1 MHLTRRLY
9 YHAKPFLPTRLR
21 AALRRFHVRRILR
34 RSGAVWPIKKGSER
48 PPEGWPGW
56 PDGKKF
62 AFILTHDVE
71 GQRGLDRVKQLA
83 ELEMELGFRSS
94 FNFIPEGGYTVPA
107 ELRTWLTD
115 RGFEV
120 GLHDLHH
127 DGKLYS
133 SRDEFHRKAH
143 RINSY
148 LKEWNAVGFRSGF
161 MLHNLEWIN
170 DLEIQY
176 DASTFDTDPFE
187 PQPDGAE
194 TIFPFWVSRP
204 SSINSSR
211 DRVVAPVSDSQRQ
224 LSSINHPRSGYI
236 ELPYTLPQDS
246 TVFNFLRE
254 ATGSIWNKKVDWIV
268 QNGGMALLNVH
279 PDYVDFDRSVRDGT
293 AFPAQRYRE
302 FLEYVKAQYRGEC
315 WHVLPKE
322 LASYCA
328 AFRPVHRATR
338 KARNICM
345 LAYSDYESD
354 ARIVRYAQTLT
365 KRGDHVDVV
374 VYGGETEA
382 LGEKDVDGVK
392 VYKIQR
398 RLDRSNKGPVSY
410 LLPLIKFFLLSGVFL
425 TTKHFR
431 RPYDLIHVHNIPE
444 WLVFAVWLPKLFG
457 ARILLDIHDLVP
469 ELFSAKFKRRGVSF
483 AEPALRV
490 VEALS
495 CRFADHVIISNHL
508 WRDRIV
514 TRSVPDSKCSVFF
527 NNIDPDL
534 FYPRARARRD
544 DRRIVLFPGTLQWHQ
559 GVDIAIKAFP
569 KVLEKVP
576 TAEFHI
582 YGSGGVLNE
591 LISLVKDMRL
601 EKEVLFFTPVSL
613 NDVPKLIANAD
624 LGVVPKR
631 AHSFGNE
638 AYSTKIMEFMSQG
651 VPVVISR
658 TAIDCYYFD
667 ESHVRFCESE
677 SVESFAAGIIE
688 VLTDENLRQQLVRNA
703 SAYVARNHWGCKKQ
717 EYLDLVDRL
726 MHAKNASGRP
736 TETASSAP
744 TSSLATNGDEV
755 DSIQINSARLEN
767 RHAAGPKGIGFPQ
780 TPRLQA
786 HKGILGTELE

>member
-1 MHLTRRLY
+1 MRLTRRLY
-9 YHAKPFLPTRLR
+9 YHLKPFLPTRLR
-21 AALRRFHVRRILR
+21 VALRRFHSRRILR
-34 RSGAVWPIKKGSER
+34 RSGAVWPIKKDSEH

-56 PDGKKF
+56 PDGKRF
-62 AFILTHDVE
+62 ALVLTHDVE
-71 GQRGLDRVKQLA
+71 GWRGIHRVRQLA
-83 ELEMELGFRSS
+83 EMEMELGFRSS
-94 FNFIPEGGYTVPA
+94 FNFIPEGAYTVPA

-120 GLHDLHH
+120 GVHDLHH

-133 SRDEFHRKAH
+133 SRDEFRRKAH

-148 LKEWNAVGFRSGF
+148 LKEWNSVGFRSGF

-176 DASTFDTDPFE
+176 DTSTFDTDPFE
-187 PQPDGAE
+187 PQPDGSE

-204 SSINSSR
+204 SSLNSSR
-211 DRVVAPVSDSQRQ
+211 DRVVAERDSQRQ
-224 LSSINHPRSGYI
+224 LSTLNHPRSGYI

-254 ATGSIWNKKVDWIV
+254 TTIAIWRKKVDWIV

-279 PDYVDFDRSVRDGT
+279 PDYVDFDGSVRDGT

-302 FLEYVKAQYRGEC
+302 FLEYVKAQYRGEY

-322 LASYCA
+322 LARYCE
-328 AFRPVHRATR
+328 AFRPALRATR

-354 ARIVRYAQTLT
+354 ARIVRYAQTLI

-374 VYGGETEA
+374 VYGGESEA

-398 RLDRSNKGPVSY
+398 RLQRSSKGPLSH

-425 TTKHFR
+425 TKKHFR

-444 WLVFAVWLPKLFG
+444 WLVFAVLLPKLFG

-469 ELFSAKFKRRGVSF
+469 ELFSAKFKQRGVSF
-483 AEPALRV
+483 AEPALRA

-508 WRDRIV
+508 WRDTIV
-514 TRSVPDSKCSVFF
+514 ARSVSDSKCSVFF

-534 FYPRARARRD
+534 FYPRARTRRD

-582 YGSGGVLNE
+582 YGSGGVLDE
-591 LISLVKDMRL
+591 LLALVKDLRL
-601 EKEVLFFTPVSL
+601 EKKVLFFTPVSL
-613 NDVPKLIANAD
+613 NGVPELIANAD

-658 TAIDCYYFD
+658 TKIDSHYFD
-667 ESHVRFCESE
+667 KSQVRFCESE
-677 SVESFAAGIIE
+677 NVESFAAGIIE
-688 VLTDENLRQQLVRNA
+688 VLRDESLRQRLIRNA
-703 SAYVARNHWGCKKQ
+703 FAYVARNNWGRKKQ
-717 EYLDLVDRL
+717 EYLDLVDGL
-726 MHAKNASGRP
+726 TDGTNAIGRTIKMP
-736 TETASSAP
+736 LNAQASRFA
-744 TSSLATNGDEV
+744 ATGNTV
-755 DSIQINSARLEN
+755 DGIQPNDAARSENSTTLPAL
-767 RHAAGPKGIGFPQ
+767 
-780 TPRLQA
+780 
-786 HKGILGTELE
+786 

>member
-1 MHLTRRLY
+1 
-9 YHAKPFLPTRLR
+9 
-21 AALRRFHVRRILR
+21 
-34 RSGAVWPIKKGSER
+34 
-48 PPEGWPGW
+48 
-56 PDGKKF
+56 
-62 AFILTHDVE
+62 
-71 GQRGLDRVKQLA
+71 
-83 ELEMELGFRSS
+83 MELGFRSS
-94 FNFIPEGGYTVPA
+94 FNFIPEGDYTVPA

-120 GLHDLHH
+120 GVHDLHH

-133 SRDEFHRKAH
+133 SRDEFRRKAH

-187 PQPDGAE
+187 PQPDGSE

-204 SSINSSR
+204 SSLNSSR
-211 DRVVAPVSDSQRQ
+211 DRVVAERDSQRQ
-224 LSSINHPRSGYI
+224 LSSLNHPRSGYV

-254 ATGSIWNKKVDWIV
+254 TTIDIWRNKLNWIV

-279 PDYVDFDRSVRDGT
+279 PDYVDFDGSARDGT

-302 FLEYVKAQYRGEC
+302 FLEYAATRNHGEC
-315 WHVLPKE
+315 WHALPKE
-322 LASYCA
+322 LASYCE
-328 AFRPVHRATR
+328 AFRPALRVTR

-354 ARIVRYAQTLT
+354 ARIVRYAQTLI
-365 KRGDHVDVV
+365 KSGDHVDVV

-398 RLDRSNKGPVSY
+398 RLERSNKGPISH
-410 LLPLIKFFLLSGVFL
+410 LLPLLKFFLLSGIL
-425 TTKHFR
+425 ITKRHFR
-431 RPYDLIHVHNIPE
+431 RPYDLIHVHNVPE

-457 ARILLDIHDLVP
+457 ARVLLDIHDLVP

-483 AEPALRV
+483 VEPALKA

-495 CRFADHVIISNHL
+495 CRFAHHVIISNHL

-514 TRSVPDSKCSVFF
+514 ARSISDSRCSVFF

-534 FYPRARARRD
+534 FYPRSKTRRD
-544 DRRIVLFPGTLQWHQ
+544 DRKIVMFPGTLQWHQ

-576 TAEFHI
+576 AAEFHI
-582 YGSGGVLNE
+582 YGSGGALNE
-591 LISLVKDMRL
+591 LKALVKDLRL
-601 EKEVLFFTPVSL
+601 EKKVLFYTPVAL
-613 NDVPKLIANAD
+613 KEVPQVIANAD

-631 AHSFGNE
+631 ADSFGNE

-658 TAIDCYYFD
+658 TAIDSYYFD
-667 ESHVRFCESE
+667 ESQVRFCESE
-677 SVESFAAGIIE
+677 NVESFAAGMIE
-688 VLTDENLRQQLVRNA
+688 VLTDESLRQRLIRNA
-703 SAYVARNHWGCKKQ
+703 SEYVASNHWGRKKQ

-726 MHAKNASGRP
+726 IDGTNASGRP
-736 TETASSAP
+736 LEKRSIP
-744 TSSLATNGDEV
+744 RTSPLPANGDAV
-755 DSIQINSARLEN
+755 YSTQRNSARSEN
-767 RHAAGPKGIGFPQ
+767 RNAESPLRDK
-780 TPRLQA
+780 
-786 HKGILGTELE
+786 